1 MRLAGV
7 QVAVAHHPGRGIAD
21 AELEDEPAQGGAL
34 GRCAGVG
41 WRVAI
46 GGETADVAHT
56 DGMPV
61 VAAAM
66 GSGQLLGTA
75 ALDGAVGG
83 DYIVVA
89 AAVPS
94 VLGAM
99 DAVDVGHAE
108 GTARLVGRAVHD
120 DVGDGSHCR

>member
-66 GSGQLLGTA
+66 GTGLLFGTGG
-75 ALDGAVGG
+75 LDGAVDG
-83 DYIVVA
+83 DDVVIA
-89 AAVPS
+89 AACPTEGS
-94 VLGAM
+94 VVTSGN
-99 DAVDVGHAE
+99 
-108 GTARLVGRAVHD
+108 
-120 DVGDGSHCR
+120 